1 MLEAGLILG
10 ICGAGISLLLEMLT
24 GAADRLPFLCSVFF
38 TALFCLF
45 TETMKKGRQI
55 TGTLFFLLTGTGI
68 FFFRRFLLAG
78 AVVFWN
84 KGADLFGSS
93 AGIYLVR
100 YQTVTDVDTELAAM
114 VFLVCLGIAAGVA
127 GYLFFHWRISLILVL
142 YGLAPVV
149 LMVLTGSF
157 PDPDLFIIFYFSLVL
172 SLIRMHKI
180 GRAHV

>member
-1 MLEAGLILG
+1 MEVWLTMPGQKQKTKYRQQLPGILLEAGLILG

-55 TGTLFFLLTGTGI
+55 TGTLLFLIAGTGI
-68 FFFRRFLLAG
+68 FFFRRLLLAG

-84 KGADLFGSS
+84 KGADLLGSS

-100 YQTVTDVDTELAAM
+100 YQTVTDVNTELAAT
-114 VFLVCLGIAAGVA
+114 VFLVCLGIAAGAA
-127 GYLFFHWRISLILVL
+127 GYLFSLADQFDTGFVWCGACGA
-142 YGLAPVV
+142 YGSYRQFP
-149 LMVLTGSF
+149 GS
-157 PDPDLFIIFYFSLVL
+157 
-172 SLIRMHKI
+172 
-180 GRAHV
+180 